1 MTMKIFRKIKRD
13 KVHATLTDHIA
24 AYMDSRQRK
33 LADWLNQKA
42 NGISGQNMRY
52 LLITFCLV
60 VGSYLMYILL
70 QAFN

>member
-1 MTMKIFRKIKRD
+1 MKFLRKIKRD

-24 AYMDSRQRK
+24 TYMDSRQRK
-33 LADWLNQKA
+33 LANWLNQKTS
-42 NGISGQNMRY
+42 GISAQKMRY
-52 LLITFCLV
+52 LLIAFCLV